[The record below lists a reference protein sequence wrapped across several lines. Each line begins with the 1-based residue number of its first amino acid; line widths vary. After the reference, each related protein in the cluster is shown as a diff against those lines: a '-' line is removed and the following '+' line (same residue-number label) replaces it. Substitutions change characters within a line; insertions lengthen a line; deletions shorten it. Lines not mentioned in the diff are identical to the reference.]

1 MSYNLHKYVLLS
13 IFTLPSQQ
21 VNCYS
26 WTCFGFLLFM
36 WIFMCVKRY
45 VFTLR
50 FWNAWNWQ
58 ALVTSTCIG
67 SIVAERFTDYTP
79 WKAIKIWLLTARAAR
94 NATKSIKFYLN
105 ATCRANEM
113 GCVMGKRCTR
123 ELLDHILYYILFRN
137 HSFRI
142 MGDQIRSGVFKFN
155 KTLW

>member
-36 WIFMCVKRY
+36 WNFY
-45 VFTLR
+45 VCKTLR
-50 FWNAWNWQ
+50 FHVKV
-58 ALVTSTCIG
+58 LKCVKLTSVGDG